1 MAKQGILA
9 QSKPA
14 ANTDTV
20 LYTAPIDQS
29 ASVALTVAND
39 GTGSTFDVAIKDY
52 SQKLT
57 VDGSGAYLLHPGDII
72 TGYKMTVNTAFTPD
86 SSGFSP
92 GLQITSVDREKTFR
106 YESVITPAFE
116 EIFVKASAIRAV
128 GIESV
133 SGTFVVG
140 DTLTKGTSPNAT
152 TAVVFG
158 VAGSIISIGP
168 STLNGTGTEFTDG
181 DTISGTGGA
190 TASISTGGVGSA
202 SNKFIFS
209 NTTVGG
215 TYDLFLVSG
224 NNTLQLF
231 NDRTVRF
238 NVSDSSMSSHLLQ
251 FSTDFNGEWGA
262 DGIFGGSSTDDGT
275 EYATGKTVSGTAGSS
290 GAYVQLVL
298 STATPALLYWYNGTT
313 GTAANSSFGGSDA
326 FVQTDSTPT
335 FKEFFVYDVDGT
347 WANSTDTFTV
357 GGVTYT
363 VTAQTVEPY
372 GYVRSYS
379 GTTLYVCKGIGSGD
393 FAGTDTFQDNP
404 KLITGTRSTVT
415 VSSVDVA
422 VAAAEAENY
431 IVVNHANAANND
443 EKLTSLVVGPGEVV
457 IVNSTTQNNVFTLL
471 GFEDST
477 SSFTTRMY
485 GN

>member
-57 VDGSGAYLLHPGDII
+57 VDGSGAYLLHEGDII

-86 SSGFSP
+86 NSGFSP
-92 GLQITSVDREKTFR
+92 GLQITSTDREKTLR
-106 YESVITPAFE
+106 YESVITPAYE
-116 EIFVKASAIRAV
+116 EIFVKSVAIRAV

-140 DTLTKGTSPNAT
+140 DTLTKGASPDDT
-152 TAVVFG
+152 TAVVYG
-158 VAGSIISIGP
+158 VAGSILYIGP
-168 STLNGTGTEFTDG
+168 STINGSGTEFTDG
-181 DTISGTGGA
+181 DTVSGTGGA
-190 TASISTGGVGSA
+190 TASISTGGVGTA

-209 NTTVGG
+209 TTTVGG

-224 NNTLQLF
+224 NNTLQIF
-231 NDRTVRF
+231 NDRTYRF
-238 NVSDSSMSSHLLQ
+238 DVSDSSMSGHLLQ
-251 FSTDFNGEWGA
+251 FSTTFNGEWGP
-262 DGIFGGSSTDDGT
+262 DGIFGGASTDDGT
-275 EYATGKTVSGTAGSS
+275 EYTTGKTVSGTAGTAN
-290 GAYVQLVL
+290 AYVQLVL
-298 STATPALLYWYNGTT
+298 SSSTPSILYWYNGTT
-313 GTAANSSFGGSDA
+313 GTSTNSSYGGSDA

-335 FKEFFVYDVDGT
+335 FKEFYVYDVTGT

-379 GTTLYVCKGIGSGD
+379 GTTLYVCKGPGSGD
-393 FAGTDTFQDNP
+393 FAATDTFLDNP
-404 KLITGTRSTVT
+404 KLTTGTRSTVT

-422 VAAAEAENY
+422 VAAVEAENY
-431 IVVNHANAANND
+431 IAVDHANSANND
-443 EKLTSLVVGPGEVV
+443 ERITSIVVGPGESVV
-457 IVNSTTQNNVFTLL
+457 VNSTTQNNVFTLV

-477 SSFTTRMY
+477 SSFPTRVY